1 MKNRI
6 VLISG
11 VIAALV
17 LILFLA
23 YPYLKNSQSFLAV
36 VAICVTFAVL
46 ALIPAVVW
54 FVCTWYNNT
63 VYENSLAIILTMT
76 LSPLAMLLADFLFKK
91 YN

>member
-6 VLISG
+6 VLTSG

-36 VAICVTFAVL
+36 IAICVTFAVL
-46 ALIPAVVW
+46 ALAIPTNL
-54 FVCTWYNNT
+54 FTWLRGKRHREGFFKATYT
-63 VYENSLAIILTMT
+63 AIRRGK
-76 LSPLAMLLADFLFKK
+76 SHE
-91 YN
+91 

>member
-1 MKNRI
+1 MKKRI

-23 YPYLKNSQSFLAV
+23 YPYLKSSQSFLAV

-46 ALIPAVVW
+46 ALAIPS
-54 FVCTWYNNT
+54 N
-63 VYENSLAIILTMT
+63 
-76 LSPLAMLLADFLFKK
+76 LLRLLRGRKGS
-91 YN
+91 

>member
-46 ALIPAVVW
+46 ALGKVRISRSFLPK
-54 FVCTWYNNT
+54 
-63 VYENSLAIILTMT
+63 LTR
-76 LSPLAMLLADFLFKK
+76 
-91 YN
+91 

>member
-36 VAICVTFAVL
+36 VAICVTFGVL
-46 ALIPAVVW
+46 ALAIPA
-54 FVCTWYNNT
+54 N
-63 VYENSLAIILTMT
+63 L
-76 LSPLAMLLADFLFKK
+76 LSQLRGKRDKPGFIKSTFSHLFKGAK
-91 YN
+91 

>member
-1 MKNRI
+1 MKKRI

-17 LILFLA
+17 QILFLV

-46 ALIPAVVW
+46 AYTSQLI
-54 FVCTWYNNT
+54 
-63 VYENSLAIILTMT
+63 
-76 LSPLAMLLADFLFKK
+76 
-91 YN
+91 

>member
-46 ALIPAVVW
+46 ALAIPSNLFSW
-54 FVCTWYNNT
+54 LRGKKGKPGFIKSTF
-63 VYENSLAIILTMT
+63 IGILRRG
-76 LSPLAMLLADFLFKK
+76 K
-91 YN
+91 

>member
-36 VAICVTFAVL
+36 AICVTFAVL
-46 ALIPAVVW
+46 ALHIPANLFSWLRGKKV
-54 FVCTWYNNT
+54 
-63 VYENSLAIILTMT
+63 
-76 LSPLAMLLADFLFKK
+76 FLGFIKSTFIG
-91 YN
+91 YF

>member
-36 VAICVTFAVL
+36 VAIFVTFAVL
-46 ALIPAVVW
+46 ALAIPANLFSGLRNW
-54 FVCTWYNNT
+54 NPSIGQFVTYPLR
-63 VYENSLAIILTMT
+63 NS
-76 LSPLAMLLADFLFKK
+76 SD
-91 YN
+91 

>member
-46 ALIPAVVW
+46 ALAIPATYLVGCEERRV
-54 FVCTWYNNT
+54 
-63 VYENSLAIILTMT
+63 SPD
-76 LSPLAMLLADFLFKK
+76 LSKALL
-91 YN
+91 

>member
-17 LILFLA
+17 LILFWRIL
-23 YPYLKNSQSFLAV
+23 PENSQSFLAV

-46 ALIPAVVW
+46 ALAIPANL
-54 FVCTWYNNT
+54 FR
-63 VYENSLAIILTMT
+63 VYGFNG
-76 LSPLAMLLADFLFKK
+76 
-91 YN
+91 

>member
-1 MKNRI
+1 MKKRI

-23 YPYLKNSQSFLAV
+23 YPYLNQSFLAV

-46 ALIPAVVW
+46 ALAIPS
-54 FVCTWYNNT
+54 NLL
-63 VYENSLAIILTMT
+63 SLLRG
-76 LSPLAMLLADFLFKK
+76 KK
-91 YN
+91 GS